1 MQSSRLT
8 DLIDVEVLQKIQD
21 SFAAATR
28 LHAVTRDGA
37 GQAVTSPSRPTRLC
51 ALLDGAELAEL
62 CGAPLDL
69 GAAMAWTPSEGRPFG
84 IVRLA
89 APIEA
94 AGACLGTVEMTGL
107 LARGEPE
114 PAAAAKAGERLGL
127 TAEELTRLVGESW
140 LRRPEALTAFSE
152 LLRSVADVL
161 AELCRR
167 GYESRRQLR
176 ELRALSDISTALTQT
191 LSLQERLDL
200 ITRMTTETLRVKGC
214 LIRLLDEAS
223 GELTVQS
230 VHNLSRQY
238 LEKGP
243 VNLTDSA
250 TDQEAILGRVVY
262 VADVRGDARTLYPR
276 ESAEE
281 GLCSSLCVAL
291 RTKGRAIGTIRA
303 YTGERHE
310 FTEDEVR
317 LFQAIAHQAA
327 AAIENAELYEEARRA
342 QALDRE
348 LEAAAA
354 IQRRLMPTSD
364 PAVPGFEIVSRY
376 IPCGSVGG
384 DLFDFVPIQNQHLG
398 IVIADVSGKGVPG
411 AILMAATRAVL
422 RGSIETVYAAR
433 DIIAKTNRSL
443 CRDIGE
449 EQFVTL
455 FYGALDTVNR
465 RLTYCNAG
473 HAAPLLF
480 RGSQHCE
487 LREGGLLLGVDPKA
501 SYEERQF
508 YIHGGDALVFYTDG
522 LTDTMDPEGET
533 FGRQRLLEAV
543 LPHLAAP
550 AREILDHVGHAVSEF
565 ARGAEPRDDFTV
577 IVMKVL

>member
-1 MQSSRLT
+1 MQSLRLA
-8 DLIDVEVLQKIQD
+8 DLIGVEVLQKIQD

-28 LHAVTRDGA
+28 LHVVTRDGA

-51 ALLDGAELAEL
+51 MLLEGREWQEL
-62 CGAPLDL
+62 CGAPL
-69 GAAMAWTPSEGRPFG
+69 GAEAAIAWAPSDGQPFA
-84 IVRLA
+84 IVRLI

-94 AGACLGTVEMTGL
+94 AGACLGFLEMTGL
-107 LARGEPE
+107 LTRGEPE
-114 PAAAAKAGERLGL
+114 PAVAAKIGERLGL
-127 TAEELTRLVGESW
+127 TAEELARAVGESW
-140 LRRPEALTAFSE
+140 LRRPEAATAVSE
-152 LLRSVADVL
+152 LMRSVADVL

-167 GYESRRQLR
+167 GHESRRQLR
-176 ELRALSDISTALTQT
+176 ELSALSEISLALTQT

-200 ITRMTTETLRVKGC
+200 ITRMTTETLGVKGC
-214 LIRLLDEAS
+214 LIRLLDSAS
-223 GELTVQS
+223 GELSIQS
-230 VHNLSRQY
+230 VHNLSRRY

-243 VNLTDSA
+243 VHLAESA
-250 TDQEAILGRVVY
+250 VDQEAIEGRVVY
-262 VADVRGDARTLYPR
+262 VADVLQDARTLYPR

-303 YTGERHE
+303 YTAERHE
-310 FTEDEVR
+310 FTPNEVR

-327 AAIENAELYEEARRA
+327 AAIENAELYEEALRA
-342 QALDRE
+342 QALDKE
-348 LEAAAA
+348 LAAAAA
-354 IQRRLMPTSD
+354 IQRRLMPTGD
-364 PAVPGFEIVSRY
+364 PAIPGFEIASRY
-376 IPCGSVGG
+376 IPHGSVGG

-443 CRDIGE
+443 CRDIAE

-480 RGSQHCE
+480 RGGQHCE
-487 LREGGLLLGVDPKA
+487 LREGGLVLGVDPKA
-501 SYEERQF
+501 TYEERQF
-508 YIHGGDALVFYTDG
+508 YVHAGDALVFYTDG

-533 FGRQRLLEAV
+533 FGRQRLLETV
-543 LPHLAAP
+543 LPHLGAP
-550 AREILDHVGHAVSEF
+550 AREILDHIWRAVTGF
-565 ARGAEPRDDFTV
+565 ARGAEPRDDFTI